1 MFIGYTWLN
10 YKPCDD
16 FWKSKDSF
24 NLWGCKKNNYIFCTF
39 SWLFVFIDLGIY
51 SPTYMQEVIMQKNI
65 SSDFL
70 KIISIF
76 FCIFGFK
83 RKIDAQEHK
92 HMKNH
97 HNHVNYPNLNC
108 LDFSQ

>member
-1 MFIGYTWLN
+1 
-10 YKPCDD
+10 
-16 FWKSKDSF
+16 
-24 NLWGCKKNNYIFCTF
+24 
-39 SWLFVFIDLGIY
+39 
-51 SPTYMQEVIMQKNI
+51 MQKNI